1 MQKLYTTN
9 DLVKDTGC
17 SKTTVGLWVEKNWV
31 RPCRMVGAK
40 STAHDRFFTK
50 EEHDRIMDAV
60 RSAEGRRRKIFIFLN
75 RTLHEIKEC
84 NVVASAELASRCG
97 CCENTMRKALVRL
110 GYPKNRSVAVLE
122 EDVDEVKAVVQN
134 ILKDSKRKRAEAR
147 KSSAVSPGSAGHITV
162 HVKGITITLDRKD
175 AEALAEEILAQI

>member
-1 MQKLYTTN
+1 MHKLYTTN
-9 DLVKDTGC
+9 DIVKDTGC
-17 SKTTVGLWVEKNWV
+17 SRGSVGLWIEKGWV
-31 RPCRMVGAK
+31 RPCRMVGTT

-60 RSAEGRRRKIFIFLN
+60 RAAEGRRRKIFIFLN
-75 RTLHEIKEC
+75 RTLHETKEC
-84 NVVASAELASRCG
+84 NAVACAELVSRCG

-110 GYPKNRSVAVLE
+110 GYPKGRSVAVLE

-134 ILKDSKRKRAEAR
+134 IRKEGQQKRIEAM
-147 KSSAVSPGSAGHITV
+147 KSAAVSPGSAGPITV
-162 HVKGITITLDRKD
+162 HVKGLTITLDRKD

>member
-17 SKTTVGLWVEKNWV
+17 AKATVGLWVAKNWV
-31 RPCRMVGAK
+31 RPCRILGSA
-40 STAHDRFFTK
+40 STSPDRFFTQA
-50 EEHDRIMDAV
+50 EHDRIMDAV
-60 RSAEGRRRKIFIFLN
+60 RSAEGRPRKIFIFLN
-75 RTLHEIKEC
+75 RTLHETKEC
-84 NVVASAELASRCG
+84 NAVACAELASRCG
-97 CCENTMRKALVRL
+97 CCENTIRTVLSRM

-134 ILKDSKRKRAEAR
+134 ILKDCKRKRAEAR
-147 KSSAVSPGSAGHITV
+147 KSSAVIPGSAGHITV

-175 AEALAEEILAQI
+175 AEALAEEILSQI